1 MSNARPGDAY
11 NLCQFTFAN
20 GRMCG
25 LPAHP
30 KHHGLC
36 LNHAR
41 LQSFQQQPREE
52 DLSRE
57 IRSLADDY
65 ITQID
70 INHVLGKLFDALA
83 ANRIST
89 KRATSLAYIADL
101 LMRSQGGAKQEAR
114 CWDLDLPIYKILKNF
129 PANSFACHSYGKTG
143 GRGSISSIN
152 IRVQK

>member
-1 MSNARPGDAY
+1 
-11 NLCQFTFAN
+11 
-20 GRMCG
+20 
-25 LPAHP
+25 
-30 KHHGLC
+30 
-36 LNHAR
+36 
-41 LQSFQQQPREE
+41 

-143 GRGSISSIN
+143 GGGALFSELPN
-152 IRVQK
+152 